1 MDPQQILPQYGGW
14 FLLLLAAALLSLTW
28 EWIANSQREAIC
40 KDCPEC
46 KRRRLAN
53 AEQKRRDWAK
63 RNRLC
68 PHESARLGPDG
79 VCPLCQT
86 KWW

>member
-14 FLLLLAAALLSLTW
+14 FLLLLAAALLSLIW
-28 EWIANSQREAIC
+28 EWIANSQREAAC

-46 KRRRLAN
+46 KRRRLTI
-53 AEQKRRDWAK
+53 AEDKRKAWAK
-63 RNRLC
+63 ANRRC
-68 PHESARLGPDG
+68 PHEGAILRDG